1 MRIVIPLLLYA
12 HLLFPVIALA
22 QEKVKSPL
30 DYSLSQYGLT
40 LGIALLGGLVSWF
53 AKVKKGEIQMFSIS
67 SLIGEMATSAFAGL
81 LCFWICDWAGFSPIL
96 TAALVGISGHM
107 GTRAITMFEEW
118 AARRFNSVAEKP

>member
-12 HLLFPVIALA
+12 HLLFPLVAFA
-22 QEKVKSPL
+22 QEKAKSPL

-40 LGIALLGGLVSWF
+40 LGIALLGGFVSWC
-53 AKVKKGEIQMFSIS
+53 AKVKKGEVQMFNIS
-67 SLIGEMATSAFAGL
+67 SLIGEMSTSAFAGL
-81 LCFWICDWAGFSPIL
+81 LAFWLCEWAGLSPIL